1 MTDSSSFDQLL
12 NFLAQTR
19 GVDFREYKPTSLQRR
34 VQKRLGQ
41 LQISDYDKYLE
52 YLEANPDEINEF
64 LNAVFIN
71 VTSFFRDPQAW
82 ETLRREAL
90 PSVLK
95 NKKSGDTVRI
105 WSAGCASGEEAYS
118 AAILLADHFG
128 PHIAEF
134 DLKIYATDQD
144 EAALS
149 AARRG
154 RYKAEQLKFV
164 KPEWKNRYFTETADG
179 STQINREVRKHC
191 IFGRSNLVS
200 DAPISHVDLLICRN
214 VLIYFN
220 PNLQQSVLQRF
231 RYALE
236 DGGILFLGKAESQL
250 STYPEFSPISSK
262 WRIFMA
268 GGKEAAMRAQA
279 EKPEPF
285 PPDEKRE
292 YVWLKTL
299 DRIMRETLT
308 EGVIAFDAQNTIV
321 TGSKSALAAWGIQL
335 DSIVG
340 KKLEQT
346 EFSAICPDIRPFL
359 EQNALGATATQF
371 LAQLK

>member
-1 MTDSSSFDQLL
+1 MNDSSSFDQLL
-12 NFLAQTR
+12 DFLAHTR

-41 LQISDYDKYLE
+41 LHMSDYSKYLG
-52 YLEANPDEINEF
+52 YLQENPDEINEF
-64 LNAVFIN
+64 LDAVFIN

-90 PSVLK
+90 PAVLK
-95 NKKSGDTVRI
+95 TKKGGDTVRI

-118 AAILLADHFG
+118 VAILLADYFG
-128 PHIAEF
+128 PRITEF

-144 EAALS
+144 EAALT

-154 RYKAEQLKFV
+154 RYKPEQLKFV
-164 KPEWKNRYFTETADG
+164 KPEWKNRYFTKADG
-179 STQINREVRKHC
+179 LMQINREVRRNV

-220 PNLQQSVLQRF
+220 AGLQQSVLQRF

-250 STYPEFSPISSK
+250 STYPEFSPISGK

-268 GGKEAAMRAQA
+268 GEA
-279 EKPEPF
+279 
-285 PPDEKRE
+285 
-292 YVWLKTL
+292 
-299 DRIMRETLT
+299 RIC
-308 EGVIAFDAQNTIV
+308 VA
-321 TGSKSALAAWGIQL
+321 
-335 DSIVG
+335 
-340 KKLEQT
+340 
-346 EFSAICPDIRPFL
+346 
-359 EQNALGATATQF
+359 
-371 LAQLK
+371 